1 MKSGGDSPGR
11 PDADLAGVKPPPP
24 AIPTSQPPPTVIP
37 TLEFTD
43 SHHLRSRDVFRLIP
57 RIWPFVRPYRNHI
70 VFLVLMSIPFLPA
83 GLLLIA
89 STRIF
94 YDVVGNGHPL
104 TRGEALL
111 IHVPLAA
118 SRETV
123 LLHLIVLWM
132 IIGGIAGPIAA
143 VGVGYVIWLLQRITN
158 LFRVHLYSRMQELSV
173 RFHGEEKIGD
183 AMFRMFQ
190 DSAALPQV
198 IDALIIE
205 PLILIPLAIADV
217 YWLARFNP
225 SMAWIAVV
233 LIPAYFLLAF
243 YYSPDLRRRFIG
255 EREATAQATTRIEET
270 LSSIKTVKAFGTEQ
284 SEGRIYARD
293 NWDAFLASRRAR
305 LMLVRYRVGANS
317 ILALGELAALYIGAR
332 QVLLGGADGVF
343 RIAVSLGTFQG
354 TIAVLKRCG
363 RRMHDLAGHWG
374 GLQDTTVGMA
384 RVLEMLGRLP
394 EADVQSGASLPP
406 SKIESL
412 AFERV
417 SFAYDPAEPVLR
429 DVSFE
434 ARAGTITALAGAS
447 GSGKSTIVSL
457 ALRFFDPTAG
467 RIMAGGADIRE
478 FQLPAWRAAIS
489 VALQEN
495 PLFTATIRDNIAYS
509 SAGAAHDQ
517 IATAVRRAGLAEFIN
532 SLPDGLET
540 MLGEKGAKLSTG
552 QAQRIGLARALL
564 RDAQILLLDEPTA
577 SLDGATEALV
587 LSGIREWVNDAPDR
601 RMVIIATHR
610 KSTAEPADRIFAM
623 ADGRVIAS
631 DVSSFDRPALESRDG

>member
-1 MKSGGDSPGR
+1 MAEGDSPGR
-11 PDADLAGVKPPPP
+11 PDAELAGLKPPP
-24 AIPTSQPPPTVIP
+24 SPPPAVP
-37 TLEFTD
+37 KLEFTS
-43 SHHLRSRDVFRLIP
+43 SHRLRSRDVFRLIS
-57 RIWPFVRPYRNHI
+57 RVWPFIRPYRKHL
-70 VFLVLMSIPFLPA
+70 VFLFLMSIPFLPA
-83 GLLLIA
+83 GLLMIA

-104 TRGEALL
+104 TRGEAFL
-111 IHVPLAA
+111 IHVPLTA

-123 LLHLIVLWM
+123 LLHLIVLWA
-132 IIGGIAGPIAA
+132 IIGAIAGPIGA
-143 VGVGYVIWLLQRITN
+143 VGVGYVVWLLQRITN
-158 LFRVHLYSRMQELSV
+158 LFRVDLYTRMQELSV

-205 PLILIPLAIADV
+205 PLALTPIVIAEI

-225 SMAWIAVV
+225 SMAWIAIV
-233 LIPAYFLLAF
+233 LIPAYLAMAI
-243 YYSPDLRRRFIG
+243 YYSSGLRRSFIG
-255 EREATAQATTRIEET
+255 EREAMAQATTRIEET

-293 NWDAFLASRRAR
+293 NWAAFLAARAAR
-305 LMLVRYRVGANS
+305 LMLVRYRVAANT
-317 ILALGELAALYIGAR
+317 ILALAELAALYVGAR
-332 QVLLGGADGVF
+332 QVLIGSAGGVF

-363 RRMHDLAGHWG
+363 KRMHDLTGHWG

-384 RVLEMLGRLP
+384 RVLELLGSLP
-394 EADVQSGASLPP
+394 EADVQSGVHLPP
-406 SKIESL
+406 QRIGQL
-412 AFERV
+412 AFEQV
-417 SFAYDPAEPVLR
+417 SFAYDPAEPVLSA
-429 DVSFE
+429 VSFE
-434 ARAGTITALAGAS
+434 ARTGTITALAGAS

-457 ALRFFDPTAG
+457 ALRFFDPIAG
-467 RIMAGGADIRE
+467 RIMAADTDIRE

-489 VALQEN
+489 VGLQEN

-509 SAGAAHDQ
+509 SAGASADQ
-517 IATAVRRAGLAEFIN
+517 IWTALRRAGLDDFIN
-532 SLPDGLET
+532 SLPDGLDT

-577 SLDGATEALV
+577 SLDGATEVRV
-587 LSGIREWVNDAPDR
+587 LGGIREWVNDEPER
-601 RMVIIATHR
+601 RMALIATHR
-610 KSTAEPADRIFAM
+610 RTTAEAADQVFAM
-623 ADGRVIAS
+623 ASGRVVAS
-631 DVSSFDRPALESRDG
+631 DVTAFERPALESGDV

>member
-1 MKSGGDSPGR
+1 MKAGGDSPGR
-11 PDADLAGVKPPPP
+11 PDAELADVKSPPPP
-24 AIPTSQPPPTVIP
+24 VVPKIG
-37 TLEFTD
+37 FTD
-43 SHHLRSRDVFRLIP
+43 SHRLRSRDVFRLLP
-57 RIWPFVRPYRNHI
+57 RIWPFVRPYRKHI
-70 VFLVLMSIPFLPA
+70 IFLVLMSIPLLPA
-83 GLLLIA
+83 GLLVIA

-111 IHVPLAA
+111 IHVPLTA
-118 SRETV
+118 SREAV
-123 LLHLIVLWM
+123 LLHLILLWA
-132 IIGGIAGPIAA
+132 IIGAVAGPLGA
-143 VGVGYVIWLLQRITN
+143 VGVGYVVWILQRINN
-158 LFRVHLYSRMQELSV
+158 LFRVDLYSRMQELSV

-198 IDALIIE
+198 IDALILE
-205 PLILIPLAIADV
+205 PLMLTPIIVAEL
-217 YWLARFNP
+217 YWLARFNS
-225 SMAWIAVV
+225 SMAVIAIV
-233 LIPAYFLLAF
+233 LIPAYLVLAI
-243 YYSPDLRRRFIG
+243 YYSPGLRRCFIG

-293 NWDAFLASRRAR
+293 NWAAFLAARAAR
-305 LMLVRYRVGANS
+305 LMLVRYRVASNT

-354 TIAVLKRCG
+354 TISVLKRCG
-363 RRMHDLAGHWG
+363 KRMHDLAGHWG
-374 GLQDTTVGMA
+374 GLQDTTVAMA
-384 RVLEMLGRLP
+384 RVLEMLGSLS
-394 EADVQSGASLPP
+394 ETDVQSGAHLPP
-406 SKIESL
+406 PRIGTL
-412 AFERV
+412 AFEQV
-417 SFAYDPAEPVLR
+417 SFAYDPSAPVLR
-429 DVSFE
+429 GVSFE
-434 ARAGTITALAGAS
+434 APAGTITALAGAS

-467 RIMAGGADIRE
+467 RITADGVEISE

-509 SAGAAHDQ
+509 SAGATDEQ
-517 IATAVRRAGLAEFIN
+517 IWTAVQRAGLAEFIN
-532 SLPDGLET
+532 SLPDGLDT

-587 LSGIREWVNDAPDR
+587 LGGIREWVNDAPDR

-610 KSTAEPADRIFAM
+610 RTTAELADQIFAI
-623 ADGRVIAS
+623 ADGRVVAA
-631 DVSSFDRPALESRDG
+631 DVTSFDRPALDSRDA

>member
-1 MKSGGDSPGR
+1 MARGESPGR
-11 PDADLAGVKPPPP
+11 PDAEMADRKSPPPSVAP
-24 AIPTSQPPPTVIP
+24 K
-37 TLEFTD
+37 LEYPD
-43 SHHLRSRDVFRLIP
+43 SHRLRSRDVFRLIP
-57 RIWPFVRPYRNHI
+57 RIWPFVRPYRKHVI
-70 VFLVLMSIPFLPA
+70 FLVLMSVPLLPA
-83 GLLLIA
+83 GLLVIA

-104 TRGEALL
+104 TRGEATLL
-111 IHVPLAA
+111 HVAQSA

-123 LLHLIVLWM
+123 LLHLIILWV
-132 IIGGIAGPIAA
+132 IIGAIAGPIGS
-143 VGVGYVIWLLQRITN
+143 VGVGYVVWLLQRITN
-158 LFRVHLYSRMQELSV
+158 LFRVDLYSRMQELSV

-190 DSAALPQV
+190 DSAAIPQV
-198 IDALIIE
+198 IDALILE
-205 PLILIPLAIADV
+205 PLMLAPLVVAEV

-225 SMAWIAVV
+225 SMALIAIV
-233 LIPAYFLLAF
+233 LIPAYLVLAIV
-243 YYSPDLRRRFIG
+243 YSPGMRRAFIG

-293 NWDAFLASRRAR
+293 NWAAFLAAR
-305 LMLVRYRVGANS
+305 NARMKLVRYRVAANT
-317 ILALGELAALYIGAR
+317 ILAFGELAALYIGAR
-332 QVLLGGADGVF
+332 QVLLGDADGVF

-363 RRMHDLAGHWG
+363 KRMHDLAGHWG

-394 EADVQSGASLPP
+394 EADVQSGANLPP
-406 SKIESL
+406 ARIGTL

-429 DVSFE
+429 DVTFE

-467 RIMAGGADIRE
+467 RIMAGGVDISQ
-478 FQLPAWRAAIS
+478 FQLPAWRSVIS
-489 VALQEN
+489 VGLQEN
-495 PLFTATIRDNIAYS
+495 PLFTATIRGNIAYS
-509 SAGAAHDQ
+509 DASATPDRTA
-517 IATAVRRAGLAEFIN
+517 IAVRRAGLEDFIS
-532 SLPDGLET
+532 SLPEGLDT

-577 SLDGATEALV
+577 SLDGATEAEV
-587 LSGIREWVNDAPDR
+587 LRGIREWVNDAPDR

-610 KSTAEPADRIFAM
+610 RTTAKVADQIFAV
-623 ADGRVIAS
+623 ADGRVVVG
-631 DVSSFDRPALESRDG
+631 DMRSFERPALETRDA

>member
-11 PDADLAGVKPPPP
+11 PDAELAGLKLPPPP
-24 AIPTSQPPPTVIP
+24 PVVPK
-37 TLEFTD
+37 LEYPD
-43 SHHLRSRDVFRLIP
+43 SHRLRSRDVFRLIP
-57 RIWPFVRPYRNHI
+57 RIWPFVRPYRKHI
-70 VFLVLMSIPFLPA
+70 AFLLLMTIPFLPA

-104 TRGEALL
+104 TRGEAILL
-111 IHVPLAA
+111 HVPLAA

-123 LLHLIVLWM
+123 LLHLIVLWA
-132 IIGGIAGPIAA
+132 IIGAIAGPLGAA
-143 VGVGYVIWLLQRITN
+143 ALGYVVWLLQRITN
-158 LFRVHLYSRMQELSV
+158 LFRVDLYSRMQELSV

-205 PLILIPLAIADV
+205 PPILTLLAIGDI

-225 SMAWIAVV
+225 SMAWIAIV
-233 LIPAYFLLAF
+233 LIPAYLVLAI
-243 YYSPDLRRRFIG
+243 YYSPGLRRSFIG

-270 LSSIKTVKAFGTEQ
+270 LSSIKTVKAFGTET

-293 NWDAFLASRRAR
+293 NWNAFLASRAAR
-305 LMLVRYRVGANS
+305 LMLVRYRVAANT
-317 ILALGELAALYIGAR
+317 ILAFGELAALYIGAR
-332 QVLLGGADGVF
+332 QVLVGGADGVF

-354 TIAVLKRCG
+354 TILVLKRCG
-363 RRMHDLAGHWG
+363 KRMHDLAGHWG

-384 RVLEMLGRLP
+384 RVLEMLGSLP
-394 EADVQSGASLPP
+394 EADVQSGAHLPP
-406 SKIESL
+406 PRIGTL
-412 AFERV
+412 AFEQV
-417 SFAYDPAEPVLR
+417 NFAYDPAEPVLR

-457 ALRFFDPTAG
+457 ALRFFDPTRG
-467 RIMAGGADIRE
+467 RVTAGGADIRE

-509 SAGAAHDQ
+509 SAGATADQ
-517 IATAVRRAGLAEFIN
+517 IATAVRRAGLTSFIN
-532 SLPDGLET
+532 SLPDGLDT

-587 LSGIREWVNDAPDR
+587 LSGIREWVNDASDR

-610 KSTAEPADRIFAM
+610 RTTAEPADQIFAM
-623 ADGRVIAS
+623 ADGRIVAS
-631 DVSSFDRPALESRDG
+631 DVTTFERPALESRDG

>member
-1 MKSGGDSPGR
+1 MKAGGESPGR
-11 PDADLAGVKPPPP
+11 RDAELSGLKPPP
-24 AIPTSQPPPTVIP
+24 TPPVP
-37 TLEFTD
+37 TLEYPD
-43 SHHLRSRDVFRLIP
+43 SHRLRSRDVFRLIP
-57 RIWPFVRPYRNHI
+57 RIWPFVRPYRRHI
-70 VFLVLMSIPFLPA
+70 VFLVLMSVPFLPA
-83 GLLLIA
+83 GLLVIA

-111 IHVPLAA
+111 IHVPLTAT
-118 SRETV
+118 RETV
-123 LLHLIVLWM
+123 LLHLIVLWA
-132 IIGGIAGPIAA
+132 IIGAIAGPLGA
-143 VGVGYVIWLLQRITN
+143 VAIGYVVWLLQRITN
-158 LFRVHLYSRMQELSV
+158 LFRVDLYSRMQELSV

-190 DSAALPQV
+190 DSAAIPQV

-205 PLILIPLAIADV
+205 PLMLTPIVIAEI
-217 YWLARFNP
+217 YWLVRFNP
-225 SMAWIAVV
+225 SMAWIAIV
-233 LIPAYFLLAF
+233 LIPAYLALAIV
-243 YYSPDLRRRFIG
+243 YSPGMRRAFIS

-293 NWDAFLASRRAR
+293 NWAAFLAAR
-305 LMLVRYRVGANS
+305 GARMMLVRYRVASNT

-354 TIAVLKRCG
+354 TITVLKRCG
-363 RRMHDLAGHWG
+363 KRMHDLAGHWG
-374 GLQDTTVGMA
+374 GLQDTTVAMA

-394 EADVQSGASLPP
+394 EADVHGGAHLPP
-406 SKIESL
+406 ARIGSL

-434 ARAGTITALAGAS
+434 AQAGTITALAGAS

-467 RIMAGGADIRE
+467 RITAGGVDISQ
-478 FQLPAWRAAIS
+478 FQLPAWRGQIS

-495 PLFTATIRDNIAYS
+495 PLFTATIRQNIAYS
-509 SAGAAHDQ
+509 NEGASEEQ
-517 IATAVRRAGLAEFIN
+517 IRTAVRRAGLENFVDI
-532 SLPDGLET
+532 LPDGLDT

-577 SLDGATEALV
+577 ALDGATEAAV
-587 LSGIREWVNDAPDR
+587 LRGIREWVNDAPAR

-610 KSTAEPADRIFAM
+610 RTTAEVADQVFAA
-623 ADGRVIAS
+623 ADGRLVAA
-631 DVSSFDRPALESRDG
+631 DVSSFGRPALEASDA

>member
-1 MKSGGDSPGR
+1 MARGESPGR
-11 PDADLAGVKPPPP
+11 RDAELADLKSPAPR
-24 AIPTSQPPPTVIP
+24 AIPR
-37 TLEFTD
+37 LEYPD
-43 SHHLRSRDVFRLIP
+43 SHQLRSRDVFRLIP
-57 RIWPFVRPYRNHI
+57 RIWPFIRPYRRHV
-70 VFLVLMSIPFLPA
+70 VFLVLMSVPLLPA
-83 GLLLIA
+83 GLLVIA

-104 TRGEALL
+104 TRGEAILL
-111 IHVPLAA
+111 HVAQNA

-123 LLHLIVLWM
+123 LLHLIMLWV
-132 IIGGIAGPIAA
+132 IIGAIAGPISA
-143 VGVGYVIWLLQRITN
+143 VGVGYVVWLLQRITN
-158 LFRVHLYSRMQELSV
+158 LFRVDLYSRMQELSV

-190 DSAALPQV
+190 DSAAIPQV
-198 IDALIIE
+198 IDALTLE
-205 PLILIPLAIADV
+205 PLMLAPLVIAEI

-225 SMAWIAVV
+225 SMAWIAIV
-233 LIPAYFLLAF
+233 LIPAYFVLAIV
-243 YYSPDLRRRFIG
+243 YSPGMRRAFIG

-284 SEGRIYARD
+284 SESRIYARD
-293 NWDAFLASRRAR
+293 NWAAFLAAR
-305 LMLVRYRVGANS
+305 SARMVLVRYRVASNT

-354 TIAVLKRCG
+354 TITVLKRCG
-363 RRMHDLAGHWG
+363 KRMHDLAGHWG
-374 GLQDTTVGMA
+374 GLQDTTVAMA

-394 EADVQSGASLPP
+394 EADVHSGALLPP
-406 SKIESL
+406 ARIETL

-429 DVSFE
+429 DVTFE

-457 ALRFFDPTAG
+457 ALRFFDPTEG
-467 RIMAGGADIRE
+467 RIRAGGVDIGQ
-478 FQLPAWRAAIS
+478 FQLPVWRGVIS

-509 SAGAAHDQ
+509 DAGATPER
-517 IATAVRRAGLAEFIN
+517 ILTAVRRAGLEDFID
-532 SLPDGLET
+532 SLPEGLNT

-577 SLDGATEALV
+577 SLDGATEAAV
-587 LSGIREWVNDAPDR
+587 LRGIREWINDAPDR

-610 KSTAEPADRIFAM
+610 RTTAEVADQVFAM
-623 ADGRVIAS
+623 ADGRVVAS
-631 DVSSFDRPALESRDG
+631 DVSSFDRPALESRDA